1 MTTIVSYNI
10 LAGGYSIR
18 ENGAPR
24 TQQLLSIIRSA
35 KPDIVGLIEATHP
48 SAKQKPSVV
57 EELAEALDMR
67 LIPGGTPRHAD
78 DYQTALLTRLPV
90 IDTRLHNTSGL
101 NRAMQEVQVQEAD
114 GQQLS
119 VFVTHL
125 SAAFNRGRAGG
136 GIRRHE
142 VEEILRTMA
151 PARAKGV
158 PHVLMGDF
166 NSLAPGDRFRA
177 SSLVGYV
184 LDMDRAR
191 RDASLEDGHPELET
205 IVPPA
210 LRFLNPILRVI
221 PRNRLISTLFNSAAG
236 LYAPRSSIRL
246 LQEAGYI
253 DSYRRI
259 HPQALGFTCPAA
271 APAGRIDFIF
281 ASSQMAERLET
292 CYVLLDGEGVQ
303 GSAASDHL
311 AITAELG
318 SRIPTAEQPEVYA
331 HTVSVN

>member
-1 MTTIVSYNI
+1 MTTLVSYNI
-10 LAGGYSIR
+10 LAGGYNIR

-35 KPDIVGLIEATHP
+35 NPDIVGLIEATHP

-67 LIPGGTPRHAD
+67 LISGGTPKHAD

-90 IDTRLHNTSGL
+90 IDTRLHSDIF
-101 NRAMQEVQVQEAD
+101 NRALLEVQVQEAD
-114 GQQLS
+114 GQHLS
-119 VFVTHL
+119 VFVAHL

-136 GIRRHE
+136 GIRRRE

-151 PARAKGV
+151 PVRAQGI

-184 LDMDRAR
+184 LDMDSTR
-191 RDASLEDGHPELET
+191 RDSHREDGNPELTT

-210 LRFLNPILRVI
+210 LRFLNPILRLI
-221 PRNRLISTLFNSAAG
+221 PRNRLISTIFNSAAG

-246 LQEAGYI
+246 LREAGYV
-253 DSYRRI
+253 DSYRRV

-281 ASSQMAERLET
+281 ASPQMAERLET
-292 CYVLLDGEGVQ
+292 CYVLLDGESVQ

-311 AITAELG
+311 A
-318 SRIPTAEQPEVYA
+318 
-331 HTVSVN
+331 

>member
-48 SAKQKPSVV
+48 SATQKPLVI

-67 LIPGGTPRHAD
+67 LISGGTPKHVNA
-78 DYQTALLTRLPV
+78 YQLALLTRLPV
-90 IDTRLHNTSGL
+90 IDTRLHNSSEL
-101 NRAMQEVQVQEAD
+101 NRAMLEVQVQEAD
-114 GQQLS
+114 GQQLT

-136 GIRRHE
+136 GIRQRE
-142 VEEILRTMA
+142 VENILRIMA
-151 PARAKGV
+151 PARAKGI

-166 NSLAPGDRFRA
+166 NSLAPGDHFRA
-177 SSLVGYV
+177 SSLVRYV
-184 LDMDRAR
+184 LNMDRTR
-191 RDASLEDGHPELET
+191 RDSSLEDGNPELET

-221 PRNRLISTLFNSAAG
+221 PRSHLVSTLFNSVAG

-253 DSYRRI
+253 DSYRRV

-281 ASSQMAERLET
+281 ASPQMTERLET

-311 AITAELG
+311 AIAAEFG
-318 SRIPTAEQPEVYA
+318 SRIQTAEQPEA
-331 HTVSVN
+331 TTHTVAV

>member
-10 LAGGYSIR
+10 LAGGYNIR
-18 ENGAPR
+18 ENGVPR

-48 SAKQKPSVV
+48 SVQQKPSVV

-67 LIPGGTPRHAD
+67 LIPGGTPKHPD
-78 DYQTALLTRLPV
+78 DYQLALLTRLPV
-90 IDTRLHNTSGL
+90 TDTRLHNTSEL
-101 NRAMQEVQVQEAD
+101 NRAMLEVQVQEAD
-114 GQQLS
+114 GQQLT
-119 VFVTHL
+119 VFVAHL

-136 GIRRHE
+136 GIRQRE
-142 VEEILRTMA
+142 VENILRTMA
-151 PARAKGV
+151 PARAQES

-177 SSLVGYV
+177 SSLVDYV
-184 LDMDRAR
+184 LDMDRTR
-191 RDASLEDGHPELET
+191 HDTSLEDGNPELET

-221 PRNRLISTLFNSAAG
+221 PRSRLISTLFNSTAG
-236 LYAPRSSIRL
+236 LYAPRGSIRL
-246 LQEAGYI
+246 LQEAGYT

-281 ASSQMAERLET
+281 ASPQMAERLET
-292 CYVLLDGEGVQ
+292 CCVLVDGKGVQ

-311 AITAELG
+311 AIAAEFG
-318 SRIPTAEQPEVYA
+318 SRIPTPKQPETFTNKVA
-331 HTVSVN
+331 V